1 MFNGKLIP
9 AEKVIYNSK
18 ILGKDFINVD
28 DQRYEINDVKFYQG
42 LDGFYANSKKYQVG
56 NFLKRK
62 EEGNANIY
70 WFSGSVSSTTSG
82 PGGYHP
88 PGTGY
93 TITQTST
100 KTTFFYNIGFE
111 DLKKMKYRNLK
122 LDFANHPDAMI
133 HVNKYKRTR
142 NIKRTLLIGG
152 AAMMLS
158 TVLTVDS
165 SVDYLAAGSATIGAT
180 SLLVGV
186 FWGMGRDKHLY
197 KAMNVYNGSDS
208 FTF

>member
-1 MFNGKLIP
+1 MKHLLIVAFLVGLQLPVFAQIDSTVNLNEPFIYMFNGKLIP

-100 KTTFFYNIGFE
+100 KTTFFYNIGF
-111 DLKKMKYRNLK
+111 
-122 LDFANHPDAMI
+122 
-133 HVNKYKRTR
+133 
-142 NIKRTLLIGG
+142 
-152 AAMMLS
+152 
-158 TVLTVDS
+158 
-165 SVDYLAAGSATIGAT
+165 
-180 SLLVGV
+180 
-186 FWGMGRDKHLY
+186 
-197 KAMNVYNGSDS
+197 
-208 FTF
+208 